1 MTDLFANTQPR
12 IGHSNAMFLADLTAG
27 ASFAELRAN
36 LDAGKYPEIHRP
48 SVRGWMVL
56 AGRMIDG

>member
-1 MTDLFANTQPR
+1 MTDLFANTKPR

-27 ASFAELRAN
+27 ATSAEIKRN
-36 LDAGKYPEIHRP
+36 LDGGKYPEIHRA
-48 SVRGWMVL
+48 SVRGWMAL